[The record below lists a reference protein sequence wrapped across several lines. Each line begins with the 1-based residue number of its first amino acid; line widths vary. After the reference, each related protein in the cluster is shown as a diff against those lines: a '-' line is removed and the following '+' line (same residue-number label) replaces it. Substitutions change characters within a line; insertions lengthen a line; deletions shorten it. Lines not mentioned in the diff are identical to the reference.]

1 MKQFAYVG
9 CRTTKERN
17 ARGKGISCYEID
29 NNKWTLKE
37 IVNCIEENPSFLC
50 FDEKKEFLYTIHGDK
65 SSISS
70 YKINLDGSLDYINS
84 VSTAGLNPVHLIVD
98 KTNKWIFVAN
108 LQSGSI
114 SIIPRNPDGS
124 LKTVKEIYFIS
135 GKEINTISYPHQVF
149 LDRSGNYLLVPCQAR
164 KEGKGQISVFKIN
177 HIKGIL
183 EKVYVSFTRENAEP
197 RHLAFSPNNKFCYC
211 VNEKDFSIT
220 FYKFDENTGVLTA
233 EQILSTLPENYTED
247 GWASGIVLDP
257 TNKFV
262 VVSNRK
268 HDSISSFKINEETGK
283 LTYCDNIKTG
293 GKQPRYIISNHITNS
308 IWVANE
314 NSDTLT
320 EFLLNENGYLKII
333 ERNINTESPV
343 CLIFK

>member
-70 YKINLDGSLDYINS
+70 YKINS
-84 VSTAGLNPVHLIVD
+84 
-98 KTNKWIFVAN
+98 
-108 LQSGSI
+108 
-114 SIIPRNPDGS
+114 DGS

-135 GKEINTISYPHQVF
+135 GKEINTISHPHQVF

-164 KEGKGQISVFKIN
+164 KEGKGQILVFKIN
-177 HIKGIL
+177 HTKGIL
-183 EKVYVSFTRENAEP
+183 EKVHISFTRENAEP
-197 RHLAFSPNNKFCYC
+197 RHLVFSQNNKFCYC

-268 HDSISSFKINEETGK
+268 HNSISSFKINEETGK

-293 GKQPRYIISNHITNS
+293 GKQPRYIISNYITNS
-308 IWVANE
+308 IWAANE

-320 EFLLNENGYLKII
+320 EFLLNENGYFKII
-333 ERNINTESPV
+333 KRNINTESPV

>member
-70 YKINLDGSLDYINS
+70 YKINS
-84 VSTAGLNPVHLIVD
+84 
-98 KTNKWIFVAN
+98 
-108 LQSGSI
+108 
-114 SIIPRNPDGS
+114 DGS

-135 GKEINTISYPHQVF
+135 GKEINTISHPHQVF

-197 RHLAFSPNNKFCYC
+197 RYLAFSPNNKFCYC
-211 VNEKDFSIT
+211 VNEKDFSIA

-320 EFLLNENGYLKII
+320 EFLLNENGYLKIT

-343 CLIFK
+343 CLVFK